1 MVNTNEV
8 VHLFITGGFD
18 STFMLCKMSR
28 LPITIEPIY
37 IYNEERL
44 SREYE
49 QRAIARIIQAI
60 VKHPDTKASIVP
72 IKNIELKTIK
82 VDQSIIGARKRLMKK
97 VGHIGKQYDY
107 LATVA
112 KSYGLVGLGLENLRG
127 LGLEDGASLG
137 GIDKLFINYI
147 KLVPGPYGAKIDQD
161 KSNPDVNLVFGNMF
175 FPIWDITEPEMD
187 KWSKKNGYDDIM
199 RSTWFCHSP
208 INGSPCGL
216 CPPCEEKMGSKMEH
230 LLPEEAKKR
239 YYKAKKLSFL
249 GSKLSRIIKR
259 REINYLIRHNNKH

>member
-49 QRAIARIIQAI
+49 QRAIAKIIQAI

-82 VDQSIIGARKRLMKK
+82 VDQSIIRARKRLMKK
-97 VGHIGKQYDY
+97 VGRIGTQYDY

-147 KLVPGPYGAKIDQD
+147 KLVPGPYGAKIDT
-161 KSNPDVNLVFGNMF
+161 KCSNPDANLLFGNMF
-175 FPIWDITEPEMD
+175 YPISEISEPEMIEWA
-187 KWSKKNGYDDIM
+187 KQYGYEAIM
-199 RSTWFCHSP
+199 ELTWFCHSP
-208 INGSPCGL
+208 INGAPCGL
-216 CPPCEEKMGSKMEH
+216 CVPCREKMRSKMDC
-230 LLPEEAKKR
+230 LLPKEAKNR
-239 YYKAKKLSFL
+239 YFESKKWDFL
-249 GSKLSRIIKR
+249 GKRLSRFVR
-259 REINYLIRHNNKH
+259 NYKIRQFMRQEKGH